1 MQEKFLEILEF
12 CFDVYDACTLWVI
25 DMLTFKLDDRKSV
38 LYASATIAEK
48 INDDVVKPIA
58 ISIIT
63 ICFLISFL
71 KILNKEDIVRNETYA
86 KIFFLMCFSKSAV
99 NYSFSFCKRIYN
111 KGTEMILSV
120 EDLYFQDRSEFT
132 YHTYVQN
139 KNEIVAALN
148 KMSVL
153 HWIVVLAISGIFTF
167 LILIIPM
174 IVTALSWGRYVE
186 ILVLMC
192 GASLPMAFLPLEH
205 EGKHIIK
212 TYYKYFISVVLQG
225 FAVVIT
231 MIICT
236 KLTGSITLE
245 FASKV
250 NGIGSLF
257 AILGNIFINAFVMIA
272 AVMKST
278 QIAQKWIGQ

>member
-12 CFDVYDACTLWVI
+12 CFDVYDACILWVM
-25 DMLTFKLDDRKSV
+25 DMLTFKLDDSESV
-38 LYASATIAEK
+38 LYVSATMAKE
-48 INDDVVKPIA
+48 INDNVVKPIA

-71 KILNKEDIVRNETYA
+71 KILNKEDIVRIETYA

-99 NYSFSFCKRIYN
+99 NYSFSFCKKIYN
-111 KGTEMILSV
+111 IGAGMILSV
-120 EDLYFQDRSEFT
+120 EKLYFDRSQFT
-132 YHTYVQN
+132 SHTYSQN

-148 KMSVL
+148 GMSVL
-153 HWIVVLAISGIFTF
+153 HWIVVLAISGIFAF

-205 EGKHIIK
+205 EGRHIIK

-257 AILGNIFINAFVMIA
+257 AVLGNIFINAFVMIA